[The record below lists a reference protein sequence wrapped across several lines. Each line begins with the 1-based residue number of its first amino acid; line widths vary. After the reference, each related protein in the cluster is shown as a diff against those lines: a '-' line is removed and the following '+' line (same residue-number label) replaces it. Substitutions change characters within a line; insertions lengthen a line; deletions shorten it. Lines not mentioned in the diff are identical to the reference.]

1 MTASF
6 DIVMFNHNPYPL
18 FQYSVNK
25 FWQRCSHNLN
35 SQIIASSWTI
45 TRVLLKRYKQYIGT
59 DQILNVILFDGDF
72 SSYGSSFSTSNIC
85 CATHLFKSD
94 DKSWTE
100 KWWELKSN
108 AEKPMTF
115 KCVAFHY
122 KWIHCSIVYR
132 PSVFYWCFSNIFQ
145 L

>member
-25 FWQRCSHNLN
+25 FWQRYSHNLN

-72 SSYGSSFSTSNIC
+72 SSYGSSFSTSNMC
-85 CATHLFKSD
+85 CATHFFKSD

-115 KCVAFHY
+115 KSVAFHY
-122 KWIHCSIVYR
+122 
-132 PSVFYWCFSNIFQ
+132 
-145 L
+145 

>member
-25 FWQRCSHNLN
+25 FWQRYSHNLN

-59 DQILNVILFDGDF
+59 DQILNVTLFDGDF

-85 CATHLFKSD
+85 CVTHFLNLMISHEWRNDGNWSQMQKNQWLSNLLHFTINESTVPLFID
-94 DKSWTE
+94 
-100 KWWELKSN
+100 L
-108 AEKPMTF
+108 
-115 KCVAFHY
+115 
-122 KWIHCSIVYR
+122 VYFIG
-132 PSVFYWCFSNIFQ
+132 VFSNIFQ